1 MAYTI
6 YKSDGTLLTTI
17 TDGSLD
23 TSTTT
28 LNLPGP
34 NYVGYGLHLDENL
47 VWLLENFASNT
58 VPSGA
63 SLQGQLWFNKSDQSL
78 QVFTDQGYVAVSG
91 VKIQGSQPFVA
102 KIGDQWFNTS
112 TNQLYVYDD
121 IAWRLIAPLYTKSQG
136 VSGAIPETVND
147 AGSTGVTH
155 NIVKQQFGSTTV
167 AIFSSS
173 EGAFVPSPAIEGFPY
188 IYPGLT
194 INLELIDGAQ
204 QFYTNANTALYLP
217 TDPTIIAINANVT
230 AANTAL
236 VTANNAV
243 VSYVNTV
250 NSLQVANVNAA
261 NAAIVTANTAV
272 VSFVGTINSAQ
283 STALLANVNAANA
296 AIVTANNAVVS
307 FVGTL
312 NSAQSTALLA
322 NVNAAN
328 VAITAAWSA
337 NAGSQQTEI
346 NSLQTQVYSNAK
358 VASYMLTNTAK
369 ITAQTQSTDDDSTA
383 VATTA
388 FVYNHMPPGI
398 IVMWNSSVASIPTGW
413 QLCNGTNGTPDLRD
427 RFVIGAG
434 SSYAVAATGGSKD
447 AVIVS
452 HDHTG
457 TATVNFSGTTDAG
470 GVHTHSGTAITE
482 SLVGTHGGDDRNAQ
496 NLSGI
501 VSGYTTNEIIGAT
514 GSGTGSLLT
523 IDATH
528 SHTLSIDNSAAHTHS
543 FSGVASAP
551 YTTNARGVSGTNANL
566 PPYYALCYIQ
576 KMAA

>member
-78 QVFTDQGYVAVSG
+78 QVFTNQGYVAVSG
-91 VKIQGSQPFVA
+91 VKIQGSQPVVA

-121 IAWRLIAPLYTKSQG
+121 IAWRLIAPLYTKAQG

-147 AGSTGVTH
+147 ASTGGVTH

-173 EGAFVPSPAIEGFPY
+173 DGAFVPSPAIEGFPY

-230 AANTAL
+230 AANAAI

-250 NSLQVANVNAA
+250 NSLQV
-261 NAAIVTANTAV
+261 
-272 VSFVGTINSAQ
+272 
-283 STALLANVNAANA
+283 ANVNAANA

-328 VAITAAWSA
+328 VSITAAWSA

-358 VASYMLTNTAK
+358 VASYMLNNTAK
-369 ITAQTQSTDDDSTA
+369 ITAQTQSTDDDSAA

-398 IVMWNSSVASIPTGW
+398 IVMWNSSVASIPAGW

-434 SSYAVAATGGSKD
+434 SSYAVAATGGNKD
-447 AVIVS
+447 AVVVS

-501 VSGYTTNEIIGAT
+501 VSGFITDEIVGAT

-523 IDATH
+523 IDASH
-528 SHTLSIDNSAAHTHS
+528 GHTLSIGNSASHTHT
-543 FSGVASAP
+543 FSSTTSAS

>member
-1 MAYTI
+1 
-6 YKSDGTLLTTI
+6 
-17 TDGSLD
+17 LD

-47 VWLLENFASNT
+47 VFLLENFASNT

-78 QVFTDQGYVAVSG
+78 QVFTDQGYVSVSG
-91 VKIQGSQPFVA
+91 VKIQGSQPAVA

-112 TNQLYVYDD
+112 TNQLSVYDD
-121 IAWRLIAPLYTKSQG
+121 IAWRLIAPLYTKAQG

-147 AGSTGVTH
+147 ASTGGVTH

-217 TDPTIIAINANVT
+217 TDPTIVAINANVT
-230 AANTAL
+230 AANAAI
-236 VTANNAV
+236 VTANSAV

-261 NAAIVTANTAV
+261 NAAIVTAN
-272 VSFVGTINSAQ
+272 S
-283 STALLANVNAANA
+283 
-296 AIVTANNAVVS
+296 AVVS

-369 ITAQTQSTDDDSTA
+369 ITAQTQSTDDDSTT

-388 FVYNHMPPGI
+388 FVYNHMPSGI
-398 IVMWNSSVASIPTGW
+398 IVMWNSSAASIPTGW

-447 AVIVS
+447 AVVVS

-501 VSGYTTNEIIGAT
+501 VSGYTTNEILGAA

-523 IDATH
+523 IDASH
-528 SHTLSIDNSAAHTHS
+528 DHTLSINNSASHTHP
-543 FSGVASAP
+543 FSGTSSVS

>member
-47 VWLLENFASNT
+47 VFLLENFASNT

-91 VKIQGSQPFVA
+91 VKIQGSQPVVA

-121 IAWRLIAPLYTKSQG
+121 IAWRLISPLYTKAQG
-136 VSGAIPETVND
+136 VSGAIPATVND

-155 NIVKQQFGSTTV
+155 NIVKQQFGTTTV

-173 EGAFVPSPAIEGFPY
+173 DGAFVPSPAIEGFPY

-204 QFYTNANTALYLP
+204 QFYTNANTAVYLP
-217 TDPTIIAINANVT
+217 SDPTIIAINSNVT
-230 AANTAL
+230 AANAAI
-236 VTANNAV
+236 VTANSAV
-243 VSYVNTV
+243 IDYVNTV
-250 NSLQVANVNAA
+250 NSLQV
-261 NAAIVTANTAV
+261 
-272 VSFVGTINSAQ
+272 
-283 STALLANVNAANA
+283 ANVNAANA

-358 VASYMLTNTAK
+358 VASYMLINTAK

-388 FVYNHMPPGI
+388 FVYNHMPAGI
-398 IVMWNSSVASIPTGW
+398 IVMWNSSVATIPTGW

-447 AVIVS
+447 AVVVS
-452 HDHTG
+452 HQHAG

-470 GVHTHSGTAITE
+470 GVHNHTGTAITE

-501 VSGYTTNEIIGAT
+501 VSGYITSDIIGAA
-514 GSGTGSLLT
+514 GSGDGSLLT
-523 IDATH
+523 IDASH
-528 SHTLSIDNSAAHTHS
+528 DHTLSVNNSIAHTHT
-543 FSGVASAP
+543 FSGSASTP
-551 YTTNARGVSGTNANL
+551 FTTNAFGVSGTNANL

-576 KMAA
+576 KMTA

>member
-47 VWLLENFASNT
+47 VFLLENFASNT

-78 QVFTDQGYVAVSG
+78 QVFTDQGYVSVSG
-91 VKIQGSQPFVA
+91 IKIQGSHPAVA

-112 TNQLYVYDD
+112 TNQLSVYDD
-121 IAWRLIAPLYTKSQG
+121 IAWRLIAPLYTKAQG

-147 AGSTGVTH
+147 ASTGGVTH

-217 TDPTIIAINANVT
+217 TDPTIVAINANVT
-230 AANTAL
+230 AANAAI
-236 VTANNAV
+236 VTANSAV

-261 NAAIVTANTAV
+261 NAAIVTAN
-272 VSFVGTINSAQ
+272 S
-283 STALLANVNAANA
+283 
-296 AIVTANNAVVS
+296 AVVS

-328 VAITAAWSA
+328 VAITAAWTA

-369 ITAQTQSTDDDSTA
+369 ITAQTQSTDDDSTT

-388 FVYNHMPPGI
+388 FVYNHMPSGI
-398 IVMWNSSVASIPTGW
+398 IVMWNSSAASIPTGW

-447 AVIVS
+447 AVVVS
-452 HDHTG
+452 HQH
-457 TATVNFSGTTDAG
+457 AGTTEN
-470 GVHTHSGTAITE
+470 VNI
-482 SLVGTHGGDDRNAQ
+482 N
-496 NLSGI
+496 
-501 VSGYTTNEIIGAT
+501 
-514 GSGTGSLLT
+514 
-523 IDATH
+523 
-528 SHTLSIDNSAAHTHS
+528 HTHS
-543 FSGVASAP
+543 FSGNTSNVADHAHAEQGAP
-551 YTTNARGVSGTNANL
+551 LQSTPDGEVTVAAGYGGGPSPVGYDTGPAGAHLHTYSGTTSSNAAPHSHPFTTNAFGVSGTNANL